1 MAQGITRCAQW
12 SRLTLEDM
20 KRSQSKHAI
29 CCVRERKAKR
39 RKGREQDFVMFATF
53 RKLHRTKCLWKR
65 KEVVVFKNY
74 KNGQPFLSW
83 LSASCFSLS
92 FSSVPFSFGGVKSCC
107 CCGTWRKQSNTVEEG
122 GFEPAGPC
130 QLKPF
135 LESPRPFTGPY
146 ASCPKMFC
154 QSEAKAGAAS
164 GCPSN
169 LTVTTAK
176 YANFTTQEVLEYY

>member
-1 MAQGITRCAQW
+1 MIAARTSKQNTTLEKCDKERDKHLAAFGKNKAWRKVGETWSLDHVTFCKHFLAAMAQGITRCAQW

-92 FSSVPFSFGGVKSCC
+92 FSSVPFSFGGVKS
-107 CCGTWRKQSNTVEEG
+107 
-122 GFEPAGPC
+122 
-130 QLKPF
+130 
-135 LESPRPFTGPY
+135 
-146 ASCPKMFC
+146 
-154 QSEAKAGAAS
+154 
-164 GCPSN
+164 
-169 LTVTTAK
+169 
-176 YANFTTQEVLEYY
+176 